1 VPSRYY
7 FNLTDGTDMIPDEDG
22 VDLPDHR
29 AALIRAFEAIEEL
42 RKEDTSTS
50 SYLRGYWRG
59 WRLDIV
65 DRLGRLVQSLSLDLL
80 REQSSR
86 H

>member
-1 VPSRYY
+1 VLSRYY

-22 VDLPDHR
+22 VDLADHR

-50 SYLRGYWRG
+50 CYWRGYWQG
-59 WRLDIV
+59 WRLDIM
-65 DRLGRLVQSLSLDLL
+65 DSSGRLVQSLSLDLL

>member
-1 VPSRYY
+1 MLSRYY
-7 FNLTDGTDMIPDEDG
+7 FNLTDGTNTIPDEDG

-50 SYLRGYWRG
+50 SYWHVYWQG
-59 WRLDIV
+59 WRLDIM
-65 DRLGRLVQSLSLDLL
+65 DSSGQLVQSIPLDIPQ
-80 REQSSR
+80 EQSS
-86 H
+86 HH